1 MAAARLV
8 SRAARSIFA
17 RKTLARSIA
26 RSHTP
31 IRCFSSSYEG
41 EASDKAYGFLK
52 QAVPQ
57 ANNSRMSS
65 LLPITLACLAGLNAL
80 DREVVHAEA
89 DEGTAQPSLPS
100 TEPNQVDLEAV
111 ARTERQR
118 LEDLLKSKGLQYGSY
133 PRFTVA
139 VKGQKV
145 TIKFQIPPT
154 CDIPRLISNLVSNLG
169 VKVEERGG
177 AADMRLRAWDSAV
190 AWQLILDRPKDNKQI
205 SGDLGKQD
213 DPNALDEELCILLF
227 RSLISADKAEIEFI
241 KKGSFSQKELEALVS
256 VIQLAGGKMGQNKAP
271 ERRTKE
277 ENGRMPSVEKAI
289 QTLESLGVRVYG
301 LDEPQLSYSKTATSW
316 ENIAGYE
323 EQKREIE
330 DTVLLALQSP
340 EVYDDIARG
349 TRRKFESN
357 RPRAVLFEGPPGT
370 GKTSSARV
378 ISNQAVRPHPV
389 LDFLGVPLLYVPL
402 EVVMSKYYGE
412 SERMLGKVFM
422 LANDLPNGAIV
433 FLDEVDSLA
442 IARDS
447 EMHEATRRMLSVLL
461 RQIDGFEQEKKVLV
475 IAATNRTQDL
485 DPALISRFDSI
496 ITFGLPDHDVRQE
509 IASQYA
515 KHLTKS
521 ELEEFATVT
530 EEMSGRDIRD
540 VCLQAERRWASKII
554 RGQAK
559 KGSDEGSLPPI
570 QEYIHSALNRR
581 NAILKIREQV
591 ALDDQHRRK
600 KAPLA
605 MG

>member
-1 MAAARLV
+1 MAAARLL
-8 SRAARSIFA
+8 SRAARSVGA
-17 RKTLARSIA
+17 RKALASSIGQS
-26 RSHTP
+26 RTRV
-31 IRCFSSSYEG
+31 RCFSSSYDG
-41 EASDKAYGFLK
+41 QTAGRSYGFLARAAPK
-52 QAVPQ
+52 KDS
-57 ANNSRMSS
+57 SRILSM
-65 LLPITLACLAGLNAL
+65 LPLTLACLAGWNLL
-80 DREVVHAEA
+80 DREVVHAES
-89 DEGTAQPSLPS
+89 DESTAKPSSPLP
-100 TEPNQVDLEAV
+100 EPNQVDLEAV
-111 ARTERQR
+111 AKKERQR
-118 LEDLLKSKGLQYGSY
+118 LEDMLKSKGLQYGSY

-169 VKVEERGG
+169 IKVEERGG

-190 AWQLILDRPKDNKQI
+190 AWQLILDRPKDSKQI
-205 SGDLGKQD
+205 SGDLGKPD
-213 DPNALDEELCILLF
+213 DPGALDEELCILIF

-241 KKGSFSQKELEALVS
+241 KKGSFTQKELEALVS
-256 VIQLAGGKMGQNKAP
+256 VIQLAGGKISQNKTP
-271 ERRTKE
+271 DRRVKE
-277 ENGRMPSVEKAI
+277 ENGKMPSVDKAV

-301 LDEPQLSYSKTATSW
+301 LDEPQTGYPKTITSW

-378 ISNQAVRPHPV
+378 ISSQA
-389 LDFLGVPLLYVPL
+389 GVPLLYVPL

-412 SERMLGKVFM
+412 SERLLGKVFM

-433 FLDEVDSLA
+433 FLDEVDSFA
-442 IARDS
+442 ITRDS

-461 RQIDGFEQEKKVLV
+461 RQIDGFEQEKKVVV
-475 IAATNRTQDL
+475 IAATNRKQDL

-496 ITFGLPDHDVRQE
+496 ITFGLPDREVRQE
-509 IASQYA
+509 IAAQYA

-554 RGQAK
+554 RGQVTK
-559 KGSDEGSLPPI
+559 SSDHDSLPPI
-570 QEYIHSALNRR
+570 QEYIDSAISRR
-581 NAILKIREQV
+581 SAMASIREQV